1 MTVPSWAVLA
11 PAGILGS
18 AALLALLVDT
28 IAPDGDTG
36 GLLAAVAGGG
46 GLAALATAVWF
57 LLSGVGRDGPVELFD
72 GNLVVDGPA
81 LLVTAVVAAVVVL
94 VALASYDRLAGR
106 PDRAEYY
113 SLLLLSATGMAL
125 VAVSNSFAVAFVSLE
140 LVSLPAYVL
149 VAWPRSDRSVEGGL
163 KFFVIGALSSA
174 ILAYGISLVYVSTGS
189 LAFSDVAAAV
199 AGEADT
205 GILDTG
211 LFGVAVLLVL
221 GGFAFKMTVVPFHF
235 WVPDAY
241 EGGPTP
247 VAAFLASAST
257 AAGLVITVRVFAG
270 VFPEAAVDWV
280 LAVQLLAV
288 VTMTLGN
295 FAALRQDRITR
306 MLAYSSVGHAGF
318 TLVGLAALTGRAD
331 PAFALGSGLAH
342 LLVYGF
348 MNTGAFLVVALGE
361 HWGLGRRVEDYA
373 GLATRAPFVAVAM
386 TVFLYSLA
394 GLPVGGGF
402 LSKLYL
408 LGAALDSGV
417 TLLVVAV
424 VLNSVVSVFY
434 YTRVVRAMWAE
445 PASMGSTDRPAGLYI
460 AVALALLGTVLVLPG
475 FGVVAEL
482 AEASARQL
490 TG

>member
-1 MTVPSWAVLA
+1 MTLPSWVALA
-11 PAGILGS
+11 PAGVLGV

-28 IAPDGDTG
+28 VAPDADTG
-36 GLLAAVAGGG
+36 RPLAALAGGG
-46 GLAALATAVWF
+46 GLAALAAVVW
-57 LLSGVGRDGPVELFD
+57 LLLAGVGRDDPVELFD
-72 GNLVVDGPA
+72 GNLVVDGAA
-81 LLVTAVVAAVVVL
+81 LLVTAVVAGVVLL
-94 VALASYDRLAGR
+94 VALASHDRLTGR
-106 PDRAEYY
+106 PDQAEYY

-163 KFFVIGALSSA
+163 KFFLVGALSSA

-199 AGEADT
+199 ADGET
-205 GILDTG
+205 LDTG

-221 GGFAFKMTVVPFHF
+221 GGFGFKMTVVPFHF
-235 WVPDAY
+235 WAPDAY
-241 EGGPTP
+241 DGGPTP

-257 AAGLVITVRVFAG
+257 AAGFLVTFRVFAG
-270 VFPEAAVDWV
+270 VFPDAAIDWL
-280 LAVQLLAV
+280 LAVQALAV

-295 FAALRQDRITR
+295 FAALRQDRVTR

-318 TLVGLAALTGRAD
+318 TLVGLAALTSQAN

-342 LLVYGF
+342 LFVYGL

-373 GLATRAPFVAVAM
+373 GLARQAPFVAVAM

-394 GLPVGGGF
+394 GLVGGGL

-408 LGAALDSGV
+408 LGAAVDSGV

-424 VLNSVVSVFY
+424 VLNTVVSVFY
-434 YTRVVRAMWAE
+434 YTRVVRAMWADP
-445 PASMGSTDRPAGLYI
+445 PATTITDRPTGLYV
-460 AVALALLGTVLVLPG
+460 ATALALLGTVLTLPG

-482 AEASARQL
+482 AEASAELLL
-490 TG
+490 T

>member
-1 MTVPSWAVLA
+1 MTLPSWVALA
-11 PAGILGS
+11 PASVLGV

-28 IAPDGDTG
+28 VAPDADTG
-36 GLLAAVAGGG
+36 RPLAALTGGS
-46 GLAALATAVWF
+46 GLAALAAVVW
-57 LLSGVGRDGPVELFD
+57 LLLAGVGRDDPVELFD
-72 GNLVVDGPA
+72 GNLVVDGAA
-81 LLVTAVVAAVVVL
+81 LLVTAVVAGVVVL
-94 VALASYDRLAGR
+94 VALASHDRLTGR
-106 PDRAEYY
+106 PDQAEYY

-163 KFFVIGALSSA
+163 KFFLVGALSSA

-189 LAFSDVAAAV
+189 LAFSDVATAV
-199 AGEADT
+199 ADGEP
-205 GILDTG
+205 LDTG

-221 GGFAFKMTVVPFHF
+221 GGFGFKMAVVPFHF
-235 WVPDAY
+235 WAPDAY
-241 EGGPTP
+241 DGGPTP

-257 AAGLVITVRVFAG
+257 AAGFLVTFRVFAG
-270 VFPEAAVDWV
+270 VFADAGVDWV
-280 LAVQLLAV
+280 LAVQALAV

-295 FAALRQDRITR
+295 FAALRQGRVTR

-318 TLVGLAALTGRAD
+318 TLVGLAALTSQAN

-342 LLVYGF
+342 LFVYGL

-373 GLATRAPFVAVAM
+373 GLARQAPFVAVAM

-394 GLPVGGGF
+394 GLVGGGL

-408 LGAALDSGV
+408 LGAAVDSGV

-424 VLNSVVSVFY
+424 VLNTVVSVFY
-434 YTRVVRAMWAE
+434 YTRVVRAMWADP
-445 PASMGSTDRPAGLYI
+445 PATTITDRPTGLYVAI
-460 AVALALLGTVLVLPG
+460 ALALLGTVLTLPG

-482 AEASARQL
+482 AEASAELLL
-490 TG
+490 T